1 MTCNTA
7 VAVPEVSPIIL
18 PGVITGEQI
27 ATNPQIVLFTSGQ
40 ERIRVFGGTTTANQ
54 TEIIT
59 TDTFTGCTVSNP
71 TTGGTIYRTDGGTG
85 IWTVANNTIVQY
97 RAFTSSTTT
106 NSYFNVGTTQGV
118 VFWNSARYDQAE
130 YVAYQAQQKRKYERD
145 RRVSI
150 HKAKSSIKK
159 ALKLID
165 NMGFGDEIR
174 VFIGGDEIVID
185 NPQSIFKFV
194 LKRGQSIIEKTIN
207 PGYSTPYKLEL
218 LTKDDIHVS
227 NLCVYLKDTP
237 VLDQILA
244 VALYIKTGN
253 EEDVLEKAN
262 WFGITR
268 DEGVK
273 QLVYD
278 YNPNLAR
285 KIGYRLEQE
294 PRSGIYVADFT
305 GYIQSN
311 GDIAVPA

>member
-1 MTCNTA
+1 MTYNTA
-7 VAVPEVSPIIL
+7 LAVPEPNS
-18 PGVITGEQI
+18 VITPGII
-27 ATNPQIVLFTSGQ
+27 AQAEIASPQIVLYTRGNENVRIITNTNATRTGVMTDTTNGIITNTFSGYITTTSTTGTTIIHNLNATGGWIQTSG
-40 ERIRVFGGTTTANQ
+40 TT
-54 TEIIT
+54 
-59 TDTFTGCTVSNP
+59 
-71 TTGGTIYRTDGGTG
+71 GTIYLP
-85 IWTVANNTIVQY
+85 N
-97 RAFTSSTTT
+97 STT
-106 NSYFNVGTTQGV
+106 SNVI
-118 VFWNSARYDQAE
+118 FWNESGWTPTEDNL
-130 YVAYQAQQKRKYERD
+130 AYQARQRRRYERD
-145 RRVSI
+145 RRASI
-150 HKAKSSIKK
+150 HKAKSAIKK

-218 LTKDDIHVS
+218 LTKDDVHVS

-262 WFGITR
+262 WFNVTR

-273 QLVYD
+273 RLVSD
-278 YNPNLAR
+278 YNPNLAK
-285 KIGYRLEQE
+285 KIGYKLDNQAQ
-294 PRSGIYVADFT
+294 SGVYAGNFE

-311 GDIAVPA
+311 HGIVIPA